1 MKRTSILKNVIAG
14 TSILLFSVLIS
25 SCKKDDIDESGSAN
39 LIVVNA
45 ATGSSAQSF
54 FLADKPVVSGGL
66 NFGDSKGYIATN
78 SGKNLQAAFRNEG
91 TETAYASDDIDL
103 THGRNYTIFL
113 AGEGQS
119 ARVRLYEDDMTAP
132 ASGQAKVRFIHLS
145 DAAPANVDIRRASG
159 DNLVVNLARN
169 ASSNYVS
176 LSPGL
181 LSLQV
186 YGTGQTTSLG
196 NFDLSAFE
204 AGKIYTVYV
213 TGSNAGNI
221 SVKQITHN

>member
-1 MKRTSILKNVIAG
+1 MKRTSILKSVFTGA
-14 TSILLFSVLIS
+14 SILLFSVLIS

-39 LIVVNA
+39 LTVVNA

-54 FLADKPVVSGGL
+54 YLAGKPVVSGGL
-66 NFGDSKGYIATN
+66 NFGDATSYIATN
-78 SGKNLQAAFRNEG
+78 SGNNLQAEFRNEG

-103 THGRNYTIFL
+103 TKGRNYTIFL

-119 ARVRLYEDDMTAP
+119 ARVRLYEDDLTAP

-145 DAAPANVDIRRASG
+145 DAAPSNVDIRRASG
-159 DNLVVNLARN
+159 ENLVANLERN
-169 ASSNYVS
+169 ATSNYVS
-176 LSPGL
+176 LAPGL

-186 YGTGQTTSLG
+186 YGAGQTTSLG

-213 TGSNAGNI
+213 TGSNANNI
-221 SVKQITHN
+221 SVKQITQN